1 MAKSN
6 AELQK
11 DKRAKEKALLERIGA
26 EKRSL
31 IVSKALD
38 DALYVLGERH
48 GFEEW
53 QETVSTLLIN
63 LAAAPAEDSS
73 QFITM
78 SRPKF
83 AITEKQSRQL
93 ESFAKTGNEACI
105 HSTTH

>member
-11 DKRAKEKALLERIGA
+11 DKRAKEKALLDRIGA
-26 EKRSL
+26 EKRTL

-38 DALYVLGERH
+38 DALQVLGGRH

-63 LAAAPAEDSS
+63 LAAAPAEESAH
-73 QFITM
+73 FATM
-78 SRPKF
+78 SRPEF
-83 AITEKQSRQL
+83 VVAEKWSRQL
-93 ESFAKTGNEACI
+93 EELAKTGVEAD
-105 HSTTH
+105 

>member
-11 DKRAKEKALLERIGA
+11 DKRAKEKALLDRIGA

-38 DALYVLGERH
+38 DALRVLAERH

-53 QETVSTLLIN
+53 QETVSTFIIN
-63 LAAAPAEDSS
+63 LATAPATESGRFAS
-73 QFITM
+73 M
-78 SRPKF
+78 SRPEIIVK
-83 AITEKQSRQL
+83 EKWSRQL
-93 ESFAKTGNEACI
+93 EEFASASGGM
-105 HSTTH
+105 

>member
-11 DKRAKEKALLERIGA
+11 DKRAKEKALLDRIGA
-26 EKRSL
+26 EKRTL

-38 DALYVLGERH
+38 DALQILGERH

-53 QETVSTLLIN
+53 QETVSTFLIN
-63 LAAAPAEDSS
+63 LAAATAEESTRFAS
-73 QFITM
+73 M

-83 AITEKQSRQL
+83 VTTESQSRQL
-93 ESFAKTGNEACI
+93 ESFANTGVEAGGR
-105 HSTTH
+105 S